1 MPIEKRGRGRPRKD
15 NIFTEWISFR
25 GTIEHERM
33 LSELEKCTGKS
44 RSEILREAL
53 EKYYYLKVMGQMT
66 YFD

>member
-1 MPIEKRGRGRPRKD
+1 MLIEKRGRGRPRKD
-15 NIFTEWISFR
+15 NIFTVWFAFR
-25 GTIEHERM
+25 GTTEHEKM
-33 LSELEKCTGKS
+33 LTELEKCTGKN